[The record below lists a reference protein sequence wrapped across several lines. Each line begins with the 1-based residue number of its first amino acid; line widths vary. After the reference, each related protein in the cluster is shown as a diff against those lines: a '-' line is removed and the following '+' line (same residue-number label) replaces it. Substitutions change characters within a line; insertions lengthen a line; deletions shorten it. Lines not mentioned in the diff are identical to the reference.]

1 VGDGAADDT
10 TDGTTESTSGGKWG
24 AEGAAPGED
33 PGTGALVGRPVLV
46 TGATGGLGRR
56 VAAGLAAAGAPLTLV
71 ARDGA
76 RLDEVAG
83 VGAASRVAVD
93 LTLPDGPARA
103 VEAALEAHGSLAGI
117 VHAAGVVAFG
127 PVTEVDDD
135 VLDELFL
142 INALAPL
149 RLIRAGAPAL
159 REAAAAH
166 GDAFVVTFSG
176 VVAERPQKGMAAY
189 SASKAAS
196 WALAAAA
203 GDELR
208 RSRIRVVDVRPP
220 HTETGL
226 ATRPVAGEAPRL
238 PQGLDPDRVAA
249 RVVRAVL
256 DGERE
261 VPADSF

>member
-1 VGDGAADDT
+1 VGDGTTDDT
-10 TDGTTESTSGGKWG
+10 TDSTTDDTRAAEQGT
-24 AEGAAPGED
+24 PGD
-33 PGTGALVGRPVLV
+33 TADGGALTGRPVLV

-71 ARDGA
+71 ARDRA
-76 RLDEVAG
+76 RLDDVEG
-83 VGAASRVAVD
+83 VGEAARFEVD

-103 VEAALEAHGSLAGI
+103 VDAALEAHGALAGI

-149 RLIRAGAPAL
+149 RLIRAGAVAL
-159 REAAAAH
+159 RAAAEEH

-208 RSRIRVVDVRPP
+208 RSRVRVVDVRPP
-220 HTETGL
+220 HPETGL

-249 RVVRAVL
+249 RVLRAVL